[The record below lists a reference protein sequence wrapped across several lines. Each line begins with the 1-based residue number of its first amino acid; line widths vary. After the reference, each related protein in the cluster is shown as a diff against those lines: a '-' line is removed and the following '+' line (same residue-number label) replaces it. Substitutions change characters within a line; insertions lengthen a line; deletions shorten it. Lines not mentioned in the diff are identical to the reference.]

1 MRSSRVSKRPGYQ
14 NWVDKGSDNDRSQE
28 KTSDTRKNPRK
39 IQLRGKDIIFL
50 RLRQLLIREAPETD
64 TTFPWG
70 VQFAKQ
76 LAAIN
81 KQLFENGFEE
91 IIQ

>member
-1 MRSSRVSKRPGYQ
+1 M
-14 NWVDKGSDNDRSQE
+14 
-28 KTSDTRKNPRK
+28 
-39 IQLRGKDIIFL
+39 IFL

-91 IIQ
+91 IIQWAQEGKLWKSPGNKEAGFDDGDSEFYEYISG